1 MNVIKLGVEAF
12 AADKEKHLINV
23 VYRMMEVIEIVCV
36 NIVNNYYN

>member
-12 AADKEKHLINV
+12 ATDKGKHLINV
-23 VYRMMEVIEIVCV
+23 VCRMMEVIEIVCV